1 MPGTEKLTSYH
12 CCKCSACCITRW
24 AEQSD
29 TNSRTGN
36 VQVTKVTLHDPSRKE
51 SIWSCKTDVLKSYK
65 LAISTLWTIN
75 VLVML
80 ELLQLSFGKILH
92 HRNQEF
98 GYMKTDPPDLEVGI
112 SSLLVR
118 EPGLEISIFTCLD
131 KRNNMNSEKTFGSTT
146 SFFLPKWFCS
156 LRIESFQFFISC
168 WEMWISNSFTIWP
181 WFGFQACQSLD
192 CNHMA

>member
-36 VQVTKVTLHDPSRKE
+36 AQVTKVTLHDPSRKE
-51 SIWSCKTDVLKSYK
+51 SIRSCKSDVLKSYK
-65 LAISTLWTIN
+65 LAISILWTIN

-92 HRNQEF
+92 HRNHEF
-98 GYMKTDPPDLEVGI
+98 GHMKTDPPDLEVGI

-118 EPGLEISIFTCLD
+118 EPGFEISIFTCLD
-131 KRNNMNSEKTFGSTT
+131 KRNNMNSVKTFGSTT
-146 SFFLPKWFCS
+146 SFFLPKWWILFYEDWKPPVFHLS
-156 LRIESFQFFISC
+156 LRNVDF
-168 WEMWISNSFTIWP
+168 
-181 WFGFQACQSLD
+181 
-192 CNHMA
+192 